1 VEDNGSL
8 SPSSENYLEMMLN
21 IQDEE
26 KIIKISDIAKRLKIS
41 KASVTQA
48 IGKLKRLGLVIHESY
63 DPVTFTAAGIEAAK
77 KVRGKHRLI
86 KKFLTEVLNIDN
98 KIAEKDACLMEHVL
112 SVTTINKISD
122 FIEKAEKFSDD
133 NYYGES
139 NISSRERKILEAVKI
154 KTLIDI
160 KKGCKGKIVKIG
172 NRSAI
177 KKRLLEM
184 GITNDSEVEITGV
197 APLGDPIEI
206 TVKGYKLT
214 LRKSEAA
221 DIFIEEINK

>member
-48 IGKLKRLGLVIHESY
+48 ISKLKKLGLVIHESY
-63 DPVTFTAAGIEAAK
+63 DPVTFTASGIEAAK

-139 NISSRERKILEAVKI
+139 NINSRDKKILETAKI
-154 KTLIDI
+154 KKLNKV
-160 KKGCKGKIVKIG
+160 KKGGSNRGNKKG
-172 NRSAI
+172 N
-177 KKRLLEM
+177 
-184 GITNDSEVEITGV
+184 
-197 APLGDPIEI
+197 
-206 TVKGYKLT
+206 
-214 LRKSEAA
+214 
-221 DIFIEEINK
+221 